1 MPETPPDLADRTIVI
16 TGSTRGIGRAMAR
29 ELARAGAAVVVHGHR
44 SREAGESLLAELLA
58 TGTRATALWA
68 DLADPAGR
76 QALVEQ
82 SFAWTGRV
90 DCWINNAGV
99 DVLTG
104 PAARW
109 SFAEKLSAL
118 WQLDVVATL
127 ELSRAVGRRMQ
138 AQGAGSIINVGW
150 DQAAWGM
157 AGDSGELFATSK
169 GAIMA
174 MTKSLAL
181 SLAPQVRVNCLAPGW
196 IRTAWGESAPAEW
209 QARARRE
216 SLAGRWGEPDDVAR
230 AARFLASPDAS
241 YLSGQVLAVNGGFRP
256 PG

>member
-1 MPETPPDLADRTIVI
+1 MSEPRLELAGRTIVI

-29 ELARAGAAVVVHGHR
+29 ELSRAGAAVVVHGHR
-44 SREAGESLLAELLA
+44 SREAGEALVAELHA
-58 TGTRATALWA
+58 AGARAIACWA
-68 DLADPAGR
+68 DLAGSAER
-76 QALVEQ
+76 QSLVERA
-82 SFAWTGRV
+82 FAWTGRV
-90 DCWINNAGV
+90 DIWINNAGF

-109 SFAEKLSAL
+109 SFADKLAAL

-127 ELSRAVGRRMQ
+127 ELSRMVGRRMQ
-138 AQGAGSIINVGW
+138 AQGAGTIINVGW

-157 AGDSGELFATSK
+157 GGDSGELFATTK

-209 QARARRE
+209 QDRARRE

-241 YLSGQVLAVNGGFRP
+241 YLSGQVIAVNGGYRP
-256 PG
+256 TS